1 MRGIDGNE
9 TCPSCYLVL
18 IDLADFDARADMS
31 SPDSGSWIG
40 SCYDWEAGEGA
51 RLFDAIG
58 AYWKQWR
65 LNRVLS
71 RYPRSLYRPYC
82 GYLLR
87 RR

>member
-1 MRGIDGNE
+1 MRGADGNE

-31 SPDSGSWIG
+31 SVDRGTLVGSRY
-40 SCYDWEAGEGA
+40 YDYSGEGTG
-51 RLFDAIG
+51 LFDAIG

-65 LNRVLS
+65 LS
-71 RYPRSLYRPYC
+71 RIVRQYPRSLYCPYC